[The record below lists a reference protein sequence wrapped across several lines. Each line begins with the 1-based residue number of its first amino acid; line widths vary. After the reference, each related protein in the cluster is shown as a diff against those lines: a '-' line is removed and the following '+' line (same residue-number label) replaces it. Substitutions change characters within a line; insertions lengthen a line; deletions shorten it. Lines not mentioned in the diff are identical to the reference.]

1 MTAWSLTEWEWTE
14 LPLSAADV
22 QAAQAHLGTALSVEP
37 TAGGFR
43 LRAHGVAGLVSLPG
57 GVLHVRPKVPALH
70 LLALADYAAR
80 AVPWAEDVAG
90 AGEAEELLPLLGALY
105 LRRVERLARGGWVSG
120 YREEESERPALR
132 GRWLVGSD
140 LAQPPT
146 HRHRFS
152 CRFDEFTRDVAPNR
166 VLLAALRV
174 MERSSTF
181 GPAEAARARFLGASL
196 AEVLPEGDVDA
207 AVKVLSADR
216 RFAAYGP
223 AVGLARLILEGTGV
237 QAVPGLQPLSSFILR
252 LAPLF
257 EAAVTQAL
265 ATVADTHGVR
275 CHAQRPLPLDTGG
288 QLTVIPDIVLEHGEA
303 RLVIDAKY
311 KLPAEGLP
319 PSEDFQQLVTYQAC
333 LDTRRGALVLPA
345 LGAVPEETTL
355 WVMTFGRTSE
365 VRVVKVPLGGPAS
378 KLGQVLE
385 AFAER
390 LLAWMPAGAAVRTP
404 ASEPQ
409 SSRLPADASPH

>member
-1 MTAWSLTEWEWTE
+1 MTAWTLTEWEWTE
-14 LPLSAADV
+14 LPLSPAEA

-57 GVLHVRPKVPALH
+57 GVLHIQPRVPALH

-80 AVPWAEDVAG
+80 GVPWAEDVAG
-90 AGEAEELLPLLGALY
+90 AGEAEELLPVLGTLY

-174 MERSSTF
+174 MERSSAF
-181 GPAEAARARFLGASL
+181 GPAVAARARFLGSTL
-196 AEVLPEGDVDA
+196 ADVQPEPSVDA
-207 AVKVLSADR
+207 AVKVLSTDR

-223 AVGLARLILEGTGV
+223 AVGLARLIIESTGA
-237 QAVPGLQPLSSFILR
+237 QALPGAQPLSSFILR

-257 EAAVTQAL
+257 EAAVTRAL
-265 ATVADTHGVR
+265 ATVAGTRGVR
-275 CHAQRPLPLDTGG
+275 CHAQRPLPLDTAG
-288 QLTVIPDIVLEHGEA
+288 QLTVIPDIVLEQGQA

-319 PSEDFQQLVTYQAC
+319 PSEDFQQLITYQAC
-333 LDTRRGALVLPA
+333 VDTRRGALVLPA

-355 WVMTFGRTSE
+355 RVMTFGRTSE
-365 VRVVKVPLGGPAS
+365 VRVVKVPLGGRAA
-378 KLGQVLE
+378 KLQQVLE
-385 AFAER
+385 ATAER
-390 LLAWMPAGAAVRTP
+390 LISWMPGGAAERWPDQENT
-404 ASEPQ
+404 AS
-409 SSRLPADASPH
+409 